1 MTSLTARE
9 REIAQRLLVREVT
22 MRGSTDPHTLALGVL
37 STLNDRFVDWFGHD
51 GTRTML
57 ARALD
62 RARALEPGLEGVR
75 VITEAKGVD
84 LRFEQTNR
92 VAEALDRQEVAV
104 VLASILSLTRRL
116 IGQDLLDRM
125 LTQAFPDLDLP
136 SEIADENESGQSPDP
151 HAATSPTNTQDNHKR
166 DKDGNA

>member
-1 MTSLTARE
+1 
-9 REIAQRLLVREVT
+9 
-22 MRGSTDPHTLALGVL
+22 
-37 STLNDRFVDWFGHD
+37 
-51 GTRTML
+51 ML

-75 VITEAKGVD
+75 VIAEAKGID

-104 VLASILSLTRRL
+104 ILASILALTRRL

-125 LTQAFPDLDLP
+125 LTQAFPDLELP
-136 SEIADENESGQSPDP
+136 GEIADDNASGQSSD
-151 HAATSPTNTQDNHKR
+151 ANMASSRANTQDNHKR